1 MKHHHP
7 LIVHKCVHID
17 KYWSPVFQQKL
28 LQSQSGLWDTWTG
41 IPLWSMTRKGERRE
55 KGTLNHGPEKEGRGR
70 EEEALLRSVDRYI
83 NGSVDQWIRR
93 STHGSTDP
101 SISRKDLQNP
111 SFYRS
116 TPGLWHLSL
125 RTADAFPVVA
135 SGNASAVR
143 KLVTSF
149 NVQIPYPSILIMN
162 HQFINLPNHHWLP
175 WLQLFHMCETSRNN
189 ERCQWAGFLK
199 SFLAVIPPPSPPKIK

>member
-1 MKHHHP
+1 MKHHP

-17 KYWSPVFQQKL
+17 KYWFPVFQQKL
-28 LQSQSGLWDTWTG
+28 LQSQSGLWDTWTV
-41 IPLWSMTRKGERRE
+41 MTVIDDPKRRAE
-55 KGTLNHGPEKEGRGR
+55 GKKNFKSWEKEGRGR

-116 TPGLWHLSL
+116 SDPGS
-125 RTADAFPVVA
+125 
-135 SGNASAVR
+135 
-143 KLVTSF
+143 VTSF

-199 SFLAVIPPPSPPKIK
+199 SFLAVIPPPSPAKIK

>member
-1 MKHHHP
+1 MGHLNRHP
-7 LIVHKCVHID
+7 TVID
-17 KYWSPVFQQKL
+17 DPK
-28 LQSQSGLWDTWTG
+28 
-41 IPLWSMTRKGERRE
+41 RRAE
-55 KGTLNHGPEKEGRGR
+55 GKKNFKSWEKEGRGR

-101 SISRKDLQNP
+101 SMSRKDLQNP

-116 TPGLWHLSL
+116 TPGLTHLSL

-143 KLVTSF
+143 RLVTSF
-149 NVQIPYPSILIMN
+149 NVQIPYPSILKMN